1 MTNKLLNLI
10 ILLFLISCSKNESKP
25 SIIKLDLKNGN
36 YLPNTEL
43 IFNLSENYYLIKSI
57 EIGRV
62 PPPPLDENDFR
73 SDHNFLKNN
82 KGLVDSLKQIHG
94 IKNFAYELNNNQKK
108 IITET
113 LNKFDSIDF
122 KSQNRYNYGL
132 ESELFLFYNP
142 KKNYAISSEKPTEK
156 QKHFINILL
165 SMLINDKNNP
175 KENRITLDLYKK
187 AFKYQ

>member
-10 ILLFLISCSKNESKP
+10 ILLFLVSCSKNESNP

-43 IFNLSENYYLIKSI
+43 IFNLSENYYVLKSI
-57 EIGRV
+57 EFDRV

-73 SDHNFLKNN
+73 SDHDFIKKN
-82 KGLVDSLKQIHG
+82 KGLVDSLKQVHG
-94 IKNFAYELNNNQKK
+94 IKTFTSQLSKKDKK
-108 IITET
+108 IISET
-113 LNKFDSIDF
+113 LKKFDSLDF

-132 ESELFLFYNP
+132 ESELFLFYNHQ
-142 KKNYAISSEKPTEK
+142 KNYSISPEQPKER
-156 QKHFINILL
+156 QKIFLNTLISI
-165 SMLINDKNNP
+165 LINNENNP
-175 KENRITLDLYKK
+175 EQNKIALDLYKK

>member
-1 MTNKLLNLI
+1 MTTKLLNI
-10 ILLFLISCSKNESKP
+10 FILLFLVSCSKDELNP

-43 IFNLSENYYLIKSI
+43 IFNLSENYYVLKSI
-57 EIGRV
+57 EIDRV

-73 SDHNFLKNN
+73 SDHDFIKNN

-94 IKNFAYELNNNQKK
+94 IKTFTSHLSKKEKK
-108 IITET
+108 IISET
-113 LNKFDSIDF
+113 LKMFDSLDF

-132 ESELFLFYNP
+132 ESELFIIYNS
-142 KKNYAISSEKPTEK
+142 KKNYSISPEQPTAK
-156 QKHFINILL
+156 QKVFLNTLINIVL
-165 SMLINDKNNP
+165 NNQDNP
-175 KENRITLDLYKK
+175 EQNKIALDLYKK